1 MIIFAALFVV
11 LFFVFLCCFLFA
23 FLFVLFVYFCLFF
36 CFVLFVWLVALLL
49 LLFPIAVV
57 IVSAVFLSR
66 TDDII
71 IKYLK
76 RKVSFLFLKIP
87 ISVWND
93 NINFQVVYIKQIL
106 LSFNRITVESS
117 LRDQCLWISWVT
129 LTHQCMSPR
138 TDMDSSYKVM

>member
-49 LLFPIAVV
+49 LLFPSAVV

-71 IKYLK
+71 IKYLN
-76 RKVSFLFLKIP
+76 RKVSVPFLKIP
-87 ISVWND
+87 ISV
-93 NINFQVVYIKQIL
+93 
-106 LSFNRITVESS
+106 
-117 LRDQCLWISWVT
+117 
-129 LTHQCMSPR
+129 
-138 TDMDSSYKVM
+138 

>member
-11 LFFVFLCCFLFA
+11 LILFFFAVFFLC
-23 FLFVLFVYFCLFF
+23 FCLFYLFIFLF
-36 CFVLFVWLVALLL
+36 CFVWLVALLL
-49 LLFPIAVV
+49 LFFPFAVV

-76 RKVSFLFLKIP
+76 RKVSVLFLKIP

-93 NINFQVVYIKQIL
+93 NKNFQVVYIKQIL

-117 LRDQCLWISWVT
+117 LNDLCLWISWVT

>member
-11 LFFVFLCCFLFA
+11 LILFFFAVFFLC
-23 FLFVLFVYFCLFF
+23 FCLFYLFIFLF
-36 CFVLFVWLVALLL
+36 CFVLFGWLVALLL

-76 RKVSFLFLKIP
+76 RKVSVLFLKIP
-87 ISVWND
+87 ISV
-93 NINFQVVYIKQIL
+93 
-106 LSFNRITVESS
+106 
-117 LRDQCLWISWVT
+117 
-129 LTHQCMSPR
+129 
-138 TDMDSSYKVM
+138 